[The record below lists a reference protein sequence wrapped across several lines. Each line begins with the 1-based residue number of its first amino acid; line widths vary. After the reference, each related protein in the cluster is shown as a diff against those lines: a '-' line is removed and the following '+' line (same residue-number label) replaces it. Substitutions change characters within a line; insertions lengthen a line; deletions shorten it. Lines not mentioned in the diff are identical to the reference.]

1 MAITRLM
8 KSTNTEFYAIMD
20 RRAGTPN
27 GAMISRITK
36 TGKPGKPAFFRFFGT
51 ETTAQEVI
59 IRLERNNPG
68 QKYIEA

>member
-1 MAITRLM
+1 MTHSSMM
-8 KSTNTEFYAIMD
+8 KSTNAEFHAIMA
-20 RRAGTPN
+20 RRAGTPK

-36 TGKPGKPAFFRFFGT
+36 TGEPGKPAFFRFFGT